1 MELKNEISIKAPRER
16 VFSALNDADIL
27 KQAIPGCEEIEAVSA
42 TQFTATVSAK
52 VGPLKARFKGQVTL
66 DDIVPPESYTLKGE
80 GRGGPAGHA
89 KVAAKV
95 RLLEQGDTTLLQYEV
110 KADIGGKLAQLGG
123 QLVQNTAQKLAAE
136 FFKNFENVL
145 VPREPGEA
153 DPGESGASEA
163 RDNGRWLWLGAVA
176 LVVLAWLVF

>member
-1 MELKNEISIKAPRER
+1 MELKNEISINAPRER

-27 KQAIPGCEEIEAVSA
+27 KQAIPGCEEIEAVSE

-89 KVAAKV
+89 KVQAKV
-95 RLLEQGDTTLLQYEV
+95 RLLEQGDATLLQYEV

-145 VPREPGEA
+145 VPRDPGEA
-153 DPGESGASEA
+153 HAADSDASKA
-163 RDNGRWLWLGAVA
+163 NDKAH
-176 LVVLAWLVF
+176 